1 MRIYFLSSRPCALK
15 VGGIFFGA
23 VDDFERF
30 ADVTLSDNL
39 FIEFIPENGLPLSF
53 FLTEN
58 IRFSPPQGCE
68 VYLLRDSIALYA
80 RDFPPSDF
88 SLRPI
93 AQVSEGNCL
102 ATVFCQGEVHL
113 SIQTDKNFFTSTLP
127 PSFCECT
134 LFFACDLLFIQSP
147 TQLAVYTKTGKRV
160 FLEKVLSHSIE
171 NNLLHARL
179 PLSESLGRVADCV
192 YALSAEGCQ
201 RTSFTLSQART
212 EMLDEL
218 LPLAFLESVL
228 IGANYEEFLCDEL
241 AQEKDKI
248 GAFLGDFVA
257 VCPTEQANCFA
268 LLRQKQERL
277 FEASY
282 CTLTV
287 ENGKITDITT

>member
-1 MRIYFLSSRPCALK
+1 MRIYFLASKPCALK
-15 VGGIFFGA
+15 VGGVFFGA

-39 FIEFIPENGLPLSF
+39 FIEFIPENGLPLAF
-53 FLTEN
+53 FLTET
-58 IRFSPPQGCE
+58 IRLQPPQGCE

-80 RDFPPSDF
+80 RDFPPRDL

-93 AQVSEGNCL
+93 TQISEENCL

-113 SIQTDKNFFTSTLP
+113 SIQTDKNFFASTLP

-192 YALSAEGCQ
+192 YALSAEGCE
-201 RTSFTLSQART
+201 RTAFTLSQARG
-212 EMLDEL
+212 EMLDDL

-241 AQEKDKI
+241 IPEKEKI
-248 GAFLGDFVA
+248 RAFLGDFVA
-257 VCPTEQANCFA
+257 VCPTGQENCFA
-268 LLRQKQERL
+268 LLRKKRENL

-287 ENGKITDITT
+287 EKGKISDITT